1 MEQIVARQNRQEV
14 TRRMEHCSTDPL
26 CQGKREKREKR
37 YRIRGRLG
45 LMGVEDEVQQAV
57 CRFFMNG
64 LRVFTIAMEAIQ
76 KCNLSYT
83 TPDTEYSHAIYRHR
97 NIL

>member
-1 MEQIVARQNRQEV
+1 
-14 TRRMEHCSTDPL
+14 
-26 CQGKREKREKR
+26 
-37 YRIRGRLG
+37 
-45 LMGVEDEVQQAV
+45 MGVEDEVQQAV

-83 TPDTEYSHAIYRHR
+83 TPDTEYSYVIYRH
-97 NIL
+97 